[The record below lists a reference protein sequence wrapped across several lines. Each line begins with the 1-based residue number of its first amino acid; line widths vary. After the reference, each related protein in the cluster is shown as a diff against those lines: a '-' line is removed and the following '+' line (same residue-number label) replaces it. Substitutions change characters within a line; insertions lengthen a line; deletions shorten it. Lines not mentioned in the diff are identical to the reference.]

1 MFWQLLKLAV
11 RVCVKCPAGKTGKLT
26 TLLYPWQSIFH
37 PNTFNILRHWST
49 CKLNNCAKNIGP
61 QYVLEFV
68 EKCSLNKFIFSMRRG
83 ELSCCSLNVKS
94 KIAFNFFSF
103 FKLAIPFS
111 FLLLQ
116 TNLETG
122 PGCWVKKNM
131 PFARTNVIL
140 VLKPWK
146 RILQILPLQFH
157 GQNVVKDCFWA
168 VIESV

>member
-1 MFWQLLKLAV
+1 MFWQLLKLAL
-11 RVCVKCPAGKTGKLT
+11 RVCVKCAAGKTGKLT

-49 CKLNNCAKNIGP
+49 CKLKNCAKNIGP

-94 KIAFNFFSF
+94 KIAFNLFSF
-103 FKLAIPFS
+103 FKLAIPFL

-116 TNLETG
+116 TNL
-122 PGCWVKKNM
+122 

-157 GQNVVKDCFWA
+157 GQNVVKDCFWT